1 MSTKKIHVVLKE
13 ITQNRFYKYF
23 KFTFTIVIFLAW
35 SNCLTCQTINLFAGT
50 PEGAIGYSGDGGP
63 AIAAAIS
70 YPGGTVSDKQGNVF
84 IADGGNH
91 VVRKVSPSGVIS
103 TVAGVGTS
111 GYSGDGGPATSAKL
125 WLPISV
131 AMDTSGNL
139 YILDYISS
147 IVRKVNKQGIISTIA
162 GNGTTGYSGDG
173 GPANL
178 ARLNHPTDLAIDK
191 AGNIYIADKEN
202 KVVRKVNTLGI
213 ISTVAG
219 NGIAGY
225 TGDGGPASAAQLTP
239 YAVAADNAGNLYI
252 ADGNSSVIRKVNAS
266 GIISTFAGNG
276 TYGYSGDGGLATSA
290 QFAAVSPND
299 IAFDHAGNLYVA
311 DYQNHIIR
319 KINTSGIISRVA
331 GIPSQSGYSGDGGPA
346 LAAKLWFPTAISID
360 SCNSFYITDSY
371 NNRIRKVSSDEAAT
385 VLAGPVNIS
394 VCENSKASFG
404 IRAANTTN
412 FQWMINTGSGW
423 ENVED
428 NEIYSGANTDTLRIS
443 NATKPMDNSQYLCL
457 VYNSCGPA
465 YSPTATLSVR
475 SATPPSITIAA
486 SDTSICRGSE
496 VIFSASTLYADAS
509 AVYQWKKNGVNVG
522 GNATSYS
529 DNSLKNGDTITCSLT
544 SADNCLANNSV
555 LSNSIVIKV
564 DTALIPSITITAS
577 SDTICYGMSVTFLA
591 STVNE
596 GMRPVFQWKKNGSNV
611 GTNSVSF
618 TSDQL
623 MLGDVVTC
631 TLINNDACASISQVT
646 SNPVTIA
653 YMNDNPEV
661 TIIASSDTI
670 CAGTSITFT
679 ATNKSK
685 SRSPSYQWLVDGK
698 MVGTNSTV
706 FVTNTL
712 SGNPVIECIMTVPQC
727 VGTTKDYS
735 NPIPVK
741 VYPPLNPSINITS
754 SGQDNIFCKG
764 TPVTF
769 VATAAEAGLKP
780 SYQWKINGKN
790 VGSDSSHFT
799 TSSLND
805 GDVITCVLIADSYAK
820 CLQYSSATSNAI
832 KVNIQTPTHSSINI
846 FPSDNNFCG
855 NKPVTFTANEQG
867 GGGAFSYLWLLN
879 ENKAGTDSTAYTNT
893 APGNNDQV
901 KLVVTTHIAGCS
913 SPIYDTSNTIT
924 VSIKPMPRILLTPS
938 DTTVM
943 AGAQV
948 QLQSFVTG
956 DIASFLWTPENGL
969 ISSQTLSPLT
979 VPVTSTTTYKLAVVA
994 PDGCVALAESDIKVI
1009 AKLYMPNSFTPNGDG
1024 KNDVFRIP
1032 PGTSIHLTQF
1042 SIYNAWGTRIFNTT
1056 DINKGWDGTYKG
1068 FLQDAGVYIFT
1079 VSSTNYQGQPIHLK
1093 GTVVLIR

>member
-1 MSTKKIHVVLKE
+1 MSTHKIYVVTKVR
-13 ITQNRFYKYF
+13 QSGFYKYF
-23 KFTFTIVIFLAW
+23 KFTFTLLFFLAW
-35 SNCLTCQTINLFAGT
+35 SNCVTCQTIHLFAGT
-50 PEGAIGYSGDGGP
+50 PEGTMGYSGDGGP
-63 AIAAAIS
+63 AISAAIG
-70 YPGGTVSDKQGNVF
+70 YPGGTVSDKQGNLF

-111 GYSGDGGPATSAKL
+111 GYSGDGGPAISAQL
-125 WLPISV
+125 WLPTSV

-139 YILDYISS
+139 YILDYIAS

-173 GPANL
+173 GAAIL
-178 ARLNHPTDLAIDK
+178 AQLNNPTGLAIDE

-202 KVVRKVNTLGI
+202 KVVRKVNASGM

-219 NGIAGY
+219 NGSPGY
-225 TGDGGPASAAQLTP
+225 TGDGGPATAAQLTP
-239 YAVAADNAGNLYI
+239 YAVATDHAGNLYI
-252 ADGNSSVIRKVNAS
+252 ADGKSSVIRKVNAS

-276 TYGYSGDGGLATSA
+276 NYGYSGDGGLATSA

-311 DYQNHIIR
+311 DYQNQVIR
-319 KINTSGIISRVA
+319 KINTSGIISTVA
-331 GIPSQSGYSGDGGPA
+331 GIPNQSGYSGDGGPA
-346 LAAKLWFPTAISID
+346 LAARLWFPTHISVD
-360 SCNSFYITDSY
+360 LCNNLYITDSY
-371 NNRIRKVSSDEAAT
+371 NNRVRKVSSEGSAK
-385 VLAGPVNIS
+385 VLAGPVDIS
-394 VCENSKASFG
+394 ACENSKVSFG

-412 FQWMINTGSGW
+412 FQWMINTVSGW
-423 ENVED
+423 KNVED
-428 NEIYSGANTDTLRIS
+428 NETYSGANTDTLQI
-443 NATKPMDNSQYLCL
+443 NKATMPMDNSQYLCL

-465 YSPTATLSVR
+465 YSPTATLSVQ
-475 SATPPSITIAA
+475 SATPPSITITA

-529 DNSLKNGDTITCSLT
+529 DNSLKNGDIISCTLT
-544 SADNCLANNSV
+544 STNSCLAIDSIS
-555 LSNSIVIKV
+555 SNSIIIRI
-564 DTALIPSITITAS
+564 DTVLTPSITITAS
-577 SDTICYGMSVTFLA
+577 SDSICYGMSVTFLA
-591 STVNE
+591 SIVNA
-596 GMRPVFQWKKNGSNV
+596 GTNPVFQWKKNGSNV
-611 GTNSVSF
+611 GTNNSSF

-631 TLINNDACASISQVT
+631 TLINNDACASTSQVT
-646 SNPVTIA
+646 SNSVTIA

-661 TIIASSDTI
+661 TIISSLDTI

-727 VGTTKDYS
+727 VGTSKDYS

-741 VYPPLNPSINITS
+741 VYPPLNPSVNITS

-764 TPVTF
+764 MPVTF
-769 VATAAEAGLKP
+769 VATAAEAGSKP
-780 SYQWKINGKN
+780 SYQWKINGNKA
-790 VGSDSSHFT
+790 GSDSSHFT
-799 TSSLND
+799 TTSLND
-805 GDVITCVLIADSYAK
+805 GDIITCVLLADSYAK
-820 CLQYSSATSNAI
+820 CLQNPSATSNAI
-832 KVNIQTPTHSSINI
+832 TVSIRTLKHTFVNI

-855 NKPVTFTANEQG
+855 NKPVTFAASEQG
-867 GGGAFSYLWLLN
+867 AGGALSYLWLLN

-924 VSIKPMPRILLTPS
+924 VSIKPIPRILVSPS

-948 QLQSFVTG
+948 QLKSFVTG
-956 DIASFLWTPENGL
+956 DIASFSWTPENGL

-979 VPVTSTTTYKLAVVA
+979 IPVMSTTIYKLAVVA
-994 PDGCVALAESDIKVI
+994 TNGCTTTAASEIKVI

-1032 PGTSIHLTQF
+1032 PGTSIHLAQF
-1042 SIYNAWGTRIFNTT
+1042 SIYNAWGTRIFSTT
-1056 DINKGWDGTYKG
+1056 DINKGWDGNYKG
-1068 FLQDAGVYIFT
+1068 FLQDMGVYIFT
-1079 VSSTNYQGQPIHLK
+1079 ISSTDYQGRPVHLK
-1093 GTVVLIR
+1093 GTVLLMR